1 MKVKKQVSL
10 KEMRDRLVVSEL
22 NKLKGPHGNHLR
34 TLLYKGH
41 TGWNNMPKRI
51 VREQYEELLA
61 KENKNR
67 SVSEQVEKQ
76 ING

>member
-1 MKVKKQVSL
+1 MKAKKQVSL
-10 KEMRDRLVVSEL
+10 KEMRDSLVVSEL

-61 KENKNR
+61 KGGKNG

>member
-1 MKVKKQVSL
+1 MKAKKQVSL

-22 NKLKGPHGNHLR
+22 NKLKGVHGNHLR

-51 VREQYEELLA
+51 VREQYDVLLN
-61 KENKNR
+61 KEVKNA

-76 ING
+76 IDG